1 MNEWI
6 YVLTVEA
13 LVFGLLAKTVYLEG
27 CCLSVCFLLP
37 LVFRAGS
44 TSFRYQMVC
53 AIYLEIIIPHQ
64 SILMCCVIHDLEG
77 SYDANPQDANL
88 TLVGEICFP

>member
-1 MNEWI
+1 VEDCC
-6 YVLTVEA
+6 YVSVL
-13 LVFGLLAKTVYLEG
+13 
-27 CCLSVCFLLP
+27 LSVFLSL
-37 LVFRAGS
+37 RTGS

-88 TLVGEICFP
+88 TLVGKIYFP